1 MLILRSLPA
10 NIICD
15 SYSQRRNKCEWMTWL
30 RCSVR
35 LDFILLSVTDNIRQR
50 INLVEITV
58 VCLEY
63 VNKSIQ
69 LKGEGKF
76 SIKIIS
82 MLIALNIFMC
92 SKCMKNQYPQ
102 NMRFL
107 YACKYTDSWTLMHTK
122 ITCVVFNSYLDTVA
136 WLKSAF
142 SEKTTE
148 AWLPTPCYLICFP
161 SISQLIG
168 FL

>member
-1 MLILRSLPA
+1 
-10 NIICD
+10 
-15 SYSQRRNKCEWMTWL
+15 MTWL
-30 RCSVR
+30 RFSVR
-35 LDFILLSVTDNIRQR
+35 LDFILFSMTDNIRQR

-58 VCLEY
+58 VWLEY

-69 LKGEGKF
+69 FKLEGKF

-92 SKCMKNQYPQ
+92 YKCMRNQYPQ
-102 NMRFL
+102 NMQFS
-107 YACKYTDSWTLMHTK
+107 YACVYTDNWTLLHTK

-142 SEKTTE
+142 SVKTTE
-148 AWLPTPCYLICFP
+148 AWFPTPCYLICFP

>member
-1 MLILRSLPA
+1 
-10 NIICD
+10 
-15 SYSQRRNKCEWMTWL
+15 MTWL
-30 RCSVR
+30 RFSVR
-35 LDFILLSVTDNIRQR
+35 LDFILLGMTDNIRQR
-50 INLVEITV
+50 INLVEISV

-69 LKGEGKF
+69 LKVEGKF

-102 NMRFL
+102 NMQFL
-107 YACKYTDSWTLMHTK
+107 CACKYTDSWTLMHTK
-122 ITCVVFNSYLDTVA
+122 ITCVVFSSYLDTVA
-136 WLKSAF
+136 WLKGAF
-142 SEKTTE
+142 SVKTTE